1 MRNAVVGVLAL
12 VIGMLV
18 ADVRPARADLDDK
31 AAEKIERLNEAA
43 LRAIAAKKLAAAR
56 KTLYQA
62 EGLGIGLW
70 TTKNKLLAETYVAL
84 GALEI
89 IERGDRD
96 VAAGYFRQ
104 AQRLDASV
112 GPSDRRIARDDVE
125 QLFGQARSAFHCK
138 EPLSC
143 RAGQNPVE
151 PDAPYRIVGAMDCR
165 VPEQVMEGATF
176 FVRCAWYP
184 DLPVI
189 SATLYYQP
197 GGSERYTA
205 VKMWG
210 GAQGWW
216 TGSVPATSVTSVNG
230 KTMRFYVLGNNAA
243 GKPVVAYGREDGPNT
258 LMIVPPAKC
267 DCEPIVP
274 RGYPESLSRQ

>member
-43 LRAIAAKKLAAAR
+43 LRAIA
-56 KTLYQA
+56 
-62 EGLGIGLW
+62 LW

-143 RAGQNPVE
+143 RAGQNPAE
-151 PDAPYRIVGAMDCR
+151 
-165 VPEQVMEGATF
+165 
-176 FVRCAWYP
+176 
-184 DLPVI
+184 
-189 SATLYYQP
+189 
-197 GGSERYTA
+197 
-205 VKMWG
+205 
-210 GAQGWW
+210 
-216 TGSVPATSVTSVNG
+216 
-230 KTMRFYVLGNNAA
+230 
-243 GKPVVAYGREDGPNT
+243 
-258 LMIVPPAKC
+258 
-267 DCEPIVP
+267 
-274 RGYPESLSRQ
+274 